1 MRSLST
7 AQRTMDLVVSRR
19 IFNTCWIS
27 ASLGISIIQM
37 RLLAEAWHA
46 DQHALVPACLVS
58 AWTLGSLAGRRMPGS
73 PRVCGSCFLA
83 CTLLWL
89 ISPSLV
95 SWPLPLDIMPPALVS
110 VVALAMIAL
119 VLGASST
126 AWLAQLRSW
135 PSVGE
140 CTSLVR
146 SLVGLAVGLVV
157 AWMLPALAGLIALT
171 CSLPLFALDFFPPS
185 RAPLPMPGGVAANWV
200 GRYWNADRWQL
211 QLDRRALPRNWWWS
225 SLLERSHDSR
235 WYVPL
240 SLLASGVAVI
250 VGGIWGAVPTPFAA
264 SLGATHTLDKLA
276 WLLGGQLVILALGMG
291 WLCTARNI
299 IGFPGRL
306 LPVSRRSRVHILALL
321 MPVGMAG
328 GLVALGLPFLQ
339 SSWWLAV
346 SLASYTLAG
355 AVWGIL
361 LPRLRPAFGV
371 AVVAR
376 RHLSLGQGA
385 RLLDTLQL
393 AHGGAREAERNG
405 LFATVET
412 LLIAVLAPL
421 MGWQIDVNRSVDTVL
436 VMTGLVCALVVACSL
451 LMLRARGRQPARTRA
466 ATRLAVALEPQRV

>member
-19 IFNTCWIS
+19 IFNACWIS

-37 RLLAEAWHA
+37 RLLAEAWRVSP
-46 DQHALVPACLVS
+46 HALVPACLVS

-73 PRVCGSCFLA
+73 ARVWGSCFLA

-95 SWPLPLDIMPPALVS
+95 SWPLPLGIMPSAHVS
-110 VVALAMIAL
+110 VAVQAMVAL

-126 AWLAQLRSW
+126 AWLAQQRSW

-140 CTSLVR
+140 RTSLSR
-146 SLVGLAVGLVV
+146 SLVGLTVGLVV

-171 CSLPLFALDFFPPS
+171 CCFPLLALDFLLS
-185 RAPLPMPGGVAANWV
+185 GRAPLPIQGGMAATWV

-211 QLDRRALPRNWWWS
+211 QLDRCARPWNWWWS
-225 SLLERSHDSR
+225 SLRERSQDSQG
-235 WYVPL
+235 YVPL

-250 VGGIWGAVPTPFAA
+250 LGGIWGAVPTPFAA
-264 SLGATHTLDKLA
+264 SLGAMHTLDKLA

-291 WLCTARNI
+291 WLFAARNV
-299 IGFPGRL
+299 IGFPDRL
-306 LPVSRRSRVHILALL
+306 VPVSRRSRIRTLALL
-321 MPVGMAG
+321 MSVGMAG

-339 SSWWLAV
+339 FPWWLAV
-346 SLASYTLAG
+346 SLAGYTLAS
-355 AVWGIL
+355 AVWGLL

-371 AVVAR
+371 AVAAR
-376 RHLSLGQGA
+376 RHLSLRQGA

-405 LFATVET
+405 WFATVE
-412 LLIAVLAPL
+412 
-421 MGWQIDVNRSVDTVL
+421 
-436 VMTGLVCALVVACSL
+436 SL
-451 LMLRARGRQPARTRA
+451 
-466 ATRLAVALEPQRV
+466 

>member
-1 MRSLST
+1 
-7 AQRTMDLVVSRR
+7 MDLVVSRR

-37 RLLAEAWHA
+37 CVLAEAWHA

-58 AWTLGSLAGRRMPGS
+58 AWTLGSLAGMRMPGAS
-73 PRVCGSCFLA
+73 RVWGSCVLA

-95 SWPLPLDIMPPALVS
+95 SWHLPLGIMPPALVS
-110 VVALAMIAL
+110 VVVLAMVAL

-126 AWLAQLRSW
+126 AWLAQQRSW

-140 CTSLVR
+140 RTRLVR
-146 SLVGLAVGLVV
+146 SLVGLTVGLVV
-157 AWMLPALAGLIALT
+157 AWMLPSSAGLIALT
-171 CSLPLFALDFFPPS
+171 CCLPLFALDFFPPS
-185 RAPLPMPGGVAANWV
+185 RAPLPIQGGVAANWV

-211 QLDRRALPRNWWWS
+211 QLDWRARPRNWWWS

-240 SLLASGVAVI
+240 SLLASGVAVLL
-250 VGGIWGAVPTPFAA
+250 GGVWGAVPTPFAA
-264 SLGATHTLDKLA
+264 SLGATHALDKLA
-276 WLLGGQLVILALGMG
+276 WLLGGQLAILALGMG
-291 WLCTARNI
+291 WLFAARNV

-306 LPVSRRSRVHILALL
+306 VPVSRRSQIRTLALL

-339 SSWWLAV
+339 SPWWLAV
-346 SLASYTLAG
+346 SLAVYTLAG
-355 AVWGIL
+355 AVWGLL

-371 AVVAR
+371 AVAAR
-376 RHLSLGQGA
+376 RHLSLRQGA
-385 RLLDTLQL
+385 RLPDTLQL

-405 LFATVET
+405 WFATVES

-421 MGWQIDVNRSVDTVL
+421 MGWLIDESRSVDTVL
-436 VMTGLVCALVVACSL
+436 VMIGLVGVLGMACSL
-451 LMLRARGRQPARTRA
+451 LVLLVPRRQPAQTRG
-466 ATRLAVALEPQRV
+466 ATRLAVALEPQ